1 VKPAPANARPAVLR
15 VVFIYAFVATL
26 WILFS
31 DTLIGQ
37 LTDDAA
43 TLVMLGTLKGLAFV
57 VLTSLLLYAL
67 LQRLTGVAE
76 PPLVAAGGRRLAAS
90 LSAIAILILVVGA
103 AAMHRVAERHE
114 AQAAEQLRAAART
127 RVGQLEA
134 WLAERR
140 RDAELLRS
148 FPRSAGC
155 CGAGS
160 AIGDAASGESVGEQL
175 TVDAAHRRLSHGG
188 RGRRRRGALL
198 LCRAGEP
205 DECAGAAKL
214 AGDDRAGRLV
224 SGAVELVRFR
234 PRCGEASGRRS
245 FWSRRSPAVAG
256 ARDLLLVFEPS
267 AEDFL
272 VQLLQFLPVASTETL
287 LVRRDGETLRYLDP
301 LRSPVDSG
309 FARLALSC

>member
-140 RDAELLRS
+140 RDADLLRS
-148 FPRSAGC
+148 FPPFARALRRWQSDR
-155 CGAGS
+155 
-160 AIGDAASGESVGEQL
+160 DAASAESVGEQL
-175 TVDAAHRRLSHGG
+175 RSMQRGGGYRTVAVVDES
-188 RGRRRRGALL
+188 GALL
-198 LCRAGEP
+198 FAAGEP
-205 DECAGAAKL
+205 DVRLGRKL
-214 AGDDRAGRLV
+214 LTTITPAGR
-224 SGAVELVRFR
+224 SGAVELVEVDRA
-234 PRCGEASGRRS
+234 GEGE
-245 FWSRRSPAVAG
+245 RSPLVLVAPLAAVAG
-256 ARDLLLVFEPS
+256 APDLLLVFEPS

-309 FARLALSC
+309 F